1 MTEHLRY
8 QLGDYQTPQ
17 SFADAVVQIV
27 KSQLP
32 FRPTKI
38 IEPTCGI
45 GGFLLSASKAFPDTP
60 LIGVDINPDY
70 LAQAKSGLEDL
81 AVADFTLF
89 NLSVFDY
96 EYEQVGEEDS
106 VLIIGNPPW
115 ATNSNLS
122 SGLLQNLPQKSNHKK
137 FSGIEALT
145 GASNFDICEYIMLD
159 ALIKL
164 KARKVRRLCLAML
177 CKTIVAHNLYK
188 DLRAKQIPIASS
200 SLYEFN
206 ASKVFQVSADA
217 CLLVLNI
224 DNFPSAENYNEFKT
238 ADCFAVYELNHN
250 YQPEY
255 KYTLGFVGEE
265 FVINLGKYNPQL
277 EGICQFTWRQGV
289 KHDASK
295 VMELGIS
302 NSSSGN
308 FQLYING
315 YKQLV
320 SLEAERVFPLLKSS
334 DIAKY
339 NQAVGASQISRHLLL
354 PQNSPRDETAG
365 LAIRLPL
372 TWAYLQEHAQ
382 ALDKRK
388 STIYKNAPRF
398 AVFGVGEYSF
408 SRYKVAVS
416 GLYKQPKFIFIQA
429 EDKPIMLDDTCYFLS
444 FDDRMPALICS
455 LVLNSNLV
463 QEFLLSIA
471 NLQSMR
477 PFTKKLLSRI
487 NLYTATKILGLEAIQ
502 QAEREMFGKVSIT
515 QADLTEFLN
524 MTRT

>member
-1 MTEHLRY
+1 
-8 QLGDYQTPQ
+8 
-17 SFADAVVQIV
+17 
-27 KSQLP
+27 
-32 FRPTKI
+32 
-38 IEPTCGI
+38 
-45 GGFLLSASKAFPDTP
+45 
-60 LIGVDINPDY
+60 
-70 LAQAKSGLEDL
+70 
-81 AVADFTLF
+81 
-89 NLSVFDY
+89 
-96 EYEQVGEEDS
+96 
-106 VLIIGNPPW
+106 
-115 ATNSNLS
+115 
-122 SGLLQNLPQKSNHKK
+122 
-137 FSGIEALT
+137 
-145 GASNFDICEYIMLD
+145 
-159 ALIKL
+159 
-164 KARKVRRLCLAML
+164 
-177 CKTIVAHNLYK
+177 
-188 DLRAKQIPIASS
+188 
-200 SLYEFN
+200 
-206 ASKVFQVSADA
+206 
-217 CLLVLNI
+217 
-224 DNFPSAENYNEFKT
+224 
-238 ADCFAVYELNHN
+238 
-250 YQPEY
+250 
-255 KYTLGFVGEE
+255 
-265 FVINLGKYNPQL
+265 
-277 EGICQFTWRQGV
+277 
-289 KHDASK
+289 
-295 VMELGIS
+295 MELGIS